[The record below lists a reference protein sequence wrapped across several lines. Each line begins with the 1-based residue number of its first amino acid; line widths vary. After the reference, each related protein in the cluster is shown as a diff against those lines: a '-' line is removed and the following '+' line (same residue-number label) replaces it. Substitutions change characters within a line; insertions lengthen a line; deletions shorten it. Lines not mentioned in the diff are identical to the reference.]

1 MEHKIR
7 KGKITSKI
15 GKVGHA
21 VKHFVKGAGKLETVN
36 FELQW
41 PLKVL

>member
-1 MEHKIR
+1 MEHKIL